1 MIKGYAERTDAC
13 RLIGK
18 FRDLAMELNCSNLY
32 RSGLRRCK
40 LRRHSSKNKLQFG
53 AALGWKT
60 FRLSGPGRWGLEEGP
75 GHEI

>member
-1 MIKGYAERTDAC
+1 MVKGYAARTDVC
-13 RLIGK
+13 KLIGK

-40 LRRHSSKNKLQFG
+40 LRRQSSKNKLQFG

-60 FRLSGPGRWGLEEGP
+60 FSAKWPRAVGSGRRAWA
-75 GHEI
+75 